1 MSTGLALEW
10 IEKTDGTVNRPF
22 RLFLVVSALTVAT
35 TGCQLLGRINSATS
49 LPSGGTRDG
58 GAPSATPIAVNQ
70 GGLSLI
76 LTAPTDG
83 EIVSTSSVKVAGRTA
98 TGAAVSVNDTIGMA
112 DSRGNFE
119 LEVPLDQGLNTLEV
133 VVSDQSGRQL
143 TYYLAVTSQAGP

>member
-1 MSTGLALEW
+1 MNGPCRLLLA
-10 IEKTDGTVNRPF
+10 
-22 RLFLVVSALTVAT
+22 VSALTAAT
-35 TGCQLLGRINSATS
+35 LGCQLLGGITSGPS
-49 LPSGGTRDG
+49 LPSGGTSNG

-70 GGLSLI
+70 GGLSLV

-83 EIVSTSSVKVAGRTA
+83 AIVSTFSVKVAGRTA
-98 TGAAVSVNDTIGMA
+98 PGAAVSFNDSIGMA

-133 VVSDQSGRQL
+133 VVSDAFGRQL